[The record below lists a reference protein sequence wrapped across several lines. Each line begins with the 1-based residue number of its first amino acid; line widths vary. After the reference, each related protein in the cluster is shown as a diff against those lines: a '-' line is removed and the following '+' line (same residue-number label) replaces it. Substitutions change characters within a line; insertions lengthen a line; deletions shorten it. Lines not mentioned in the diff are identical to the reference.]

1 MWVLREEKMRVQ
13 GKKEVWMLRSSE
25 RGGSGFNNF
34 FLHGLGL
41 DFINELTDGEVFFGA
56 GGLRGFTLPSP
67 VSFTQLTV
75 GGMQK
80 INGPLLHDQ

>member
-56 GGLRGFTLPSP
+56 GGLRGFSPFSP
-67 VSFTQLTV
+67 V
-75 GGMQK
+75 GGIAVAVQK